1 MIKLMSI
8 FSYRHED
15 REIVMEERNLEERPN
30 ARTVLVVEDDMNV
43 GSLLVSIIEEELLY
57 QVTLASNAYEAL
69 AIVENTKPHLFIL
82 DYQLPGMNGLQLYD
96 HLHMLPGFD
105 QIPGL
110 VISANAPVNEI
121 KKRHLWYLKKPFEL
135 NELLDVTERLVN
147 QGKDHLQEV

>member
-1 MIKLMSI
+1 MSK
-8 FSYRHED
+8 FSNRNED
-15 REIVMEERNLEERPN
+15 WEIVMAELKQAEQLGD
-30 ARTVLVVEDDMNV
+30 RTVLVVEDDMNV

-57 QVTLASNAYEAL
+57 RVLLAANAYEAL

-96 HLHMLPGFD
+96 HLHVLPGLE
-105 QIPGL
+105 QVPGL

-135 NELLDVTERLVN
+135 NELLDITERLAN
-147 QGKDHLQEV
+147 QGRDHLQEV

>member
-1 MIKLMSI
+1 
-8 FSYRHED
+8 
-15 REIVMEERNLEERPN
+15 MEEQKQTERVN
-30 ARTVLVVEDDMNV
+30 ARTILVVEDDMNV

-57 QVTLASNAYEAL
+57 RVTLAINAYEAL

-96 HLHMLPGFD
+96 HLHILPGLE

-110 VISANAPVNEI
+110 VISANAPINEI

-135 NELLDVTERLVN
+135 NELLEVTERLAN
-147 QGKDHLQEV
+147 QGKDHLQEVQ